1 MKVVNEK
8 IIVAFLKKEEQQSE
22 AIAHQLKSLEG
33 AKEYEIYHFEADSA
47 KAFVEQLD
55 SLLMVGT
62 LTAIVGTFDPE
73 LFNIRYIE
81 ASRIHQVSSMS
92 ELLEENE
99 EAFDIL
105 GYLESQFEAF
115 SREDL
120 EATVVPFMN
129 EYQKI
134 LSIHLDEDAYVGLM
148 VHMACL
154 IDRLMK
160 NKTPIVN
167 FDSDKI
173 IEKYPQETRL
183 LTTALEPIET
193 QFHVSFLEGDV
204 ATLISIVKR

>member
-1 MKVVNEK
+1 
-8 IIVAFLKKEEQQSE
+8 
-22 AIAHQLKSLEG
+22 
-33 AKEYEIYHFEADSA
+33 
-47 KAFVEQLD
+47 
-55 SLLMVGT
+55 
-62 LTAIVGTFDPE
+62 
-73 LFNIRYIE
+73 
-81 ASRIHQVSSMS
+81 MS
-92 ELLEENE
+92 ELLEVE
-99 EAFDIL
+99 EEGAFDIL

-115 SREDL
+115 RREDL
-120 EATVVPFMN
+120 EQTVVPFME

-134 LSIHLDEDAYVGLM
+134 LDVHLDEDAYVGMM

-183 LTTALEPIET
+183 LTKALEPIEKH
-193 QFHVSFLEGDV
+193 FHVSFLEGDV